1 MKSKASQQAHL
12 WVRHNEALQK
22 EIKNEK
28 TICSLAVVAALV
40 SPSVF
45 AHKQGDF
52 VLRVGAAS
60 VVPNDSSDKI
70 LGSQEELKV
79 DSNTQLGL
87 TFGYMFTDNIS
98 LELLAATPFSHDIST
113 DLLGLGD
120 IADTKHLPPTLM
132 VQYYF
137 GEPQSKFRPYVGA
150 GLNYTIFFDEGFN
163 NKAKNVGLTDLKLD
177 DSFGLAA
184 NVGVDYMINDQWF
197 LNASA
202 WYANIETE
210 ATYKFGGA
218 KQKTD
223 VKINPWVF
231 MISGGYKF

>member
-1 MKSKASQQAHL
+1 MK
-12 WVRHNEALQK
+12 
-22 EIKNEK
+22 K
-28 TICSLAVVAALV
+28 TISSLAVVAALV

-45 AHKQGDF
+45 AHSEGDF
-52 VLRVGAAS
+52 ILRVGAAS

-70 LGSQEELKV
+70 LDSQYELEV
-79 DSNTQLGL
+79 NSDTQLGL

-98 LELLAATPFSHDIST
+98 LEVLAATPFSHDIST
-113 DLLGLGD
+113 DLVGKD
-120 IADTKHLPPTLM
+120 IGSTKHLPPTVM

-137 GEPQSKFRPYVGA
+137 GDAQSKFRPYVGA

-163 NKAKNVGLTDLKLD
+163 STGKGAGLSDLKLD

-184 NVGVDYMINDQWF
+184 NVGLDYMINDKWF

-210 ATYKFGGA
+210 ATYKAGGA

-223 VKINPWVF
+223 VEINPWVF

>member
-1 MKSKASQQAHL
+1 MK
-12 WVRHNEALQK
+12 
-22 EIKNEK
+22 K

-52 VLRVGAAS
+52 VLRVGVAS

>member
-1 MKSKASQQAHL
+1 MK
-12 WVRHNEALQK
+12 
-22 EIKNEK
+22 K
-28 TICSLAVVAALV
+28 TISSLAVVAALV

-45 AHKQGDF
+45 AHSEGDF
-52 VLRVGAAS
+52 ILRVGAAS

-70 LGSQEELKV
+70 LGSQYELEV
-79 DSNTQLGL
+79 NSDTQLGL

-98 LELLAATPFSHDIST
+98 LEVLAATPFSHDIST
-113 DLLGLGD
+113 DLVGKD
-120 IADTKHLPPTLM
+120 IGSTKHLPPTVM

-137 GEPQSKFRPYVGA
+137 GDSQSKFRPYVGA

-163 NKAKNVGLTDLKLD
+163 STGKGAGLSDLKLD

-184 NVGVDYMINDQWF
+184 NVGVDYMINDKWF

-210 ATYKFGGA
+210 ATYKAAGV

-223 VKINPWVF
+223 VEINPWVF

>member
-1 MKSKASQQAHL
+1 MK
-12 WVRHNEALQK
+12 
-22 EIKNEK
+22 K
-28 TICSLAVVAALV
+28 TICSLAVVAAIV

>member
-1 MKSKASQQAHL
+1 MK
-12 WVRHNEALQK
+12 
-22 EIKNEK
+22 K
-28 TICSLAVVAALV
+28 TISSLAVVAALV

-45 AHKQGDF
+45 AHSEGDF
-52 VLRVGAAS
+52 ILRVGAAS

-70 LGSQEELKV
+70 LDSQYELEV
-79 DSNTQLGL
+79 NSDTQLGL

-98 LELLAATPFSHDIST
+98 LEVLAATPFSHDIST
-113 DLLGLGD
+113 DLVGKD
-120 IADTKHLPPTLM
+120 IGSTKHLPPTVM

-137 GEPQSKFRPYVGA
+137 GDAQSKFRPYVGA

-163 NKAKNVGLTDLKLD
+163 STGKGAGLSDLKLD

-184 NVGVDYMINDQWF
+184 NVGVDYMINDKWF

-210 ATYKFGGA
+210 ATYKAAGA

-223 VKINPWVF
+223 VEINPWVF

>member
-1 MKSKASQQAHL
+1 MK
-12 WVRHNEALQK
+12 
-22 EIKNEK
+22 K

-184 NVGVDYMINDQWF
+184 NAGVDYMINDQWF

>member
-1 MKSKASQQAHL
+1 MK
-12 WVRHNEALQK
+12 
-22 EIKNEK
+22 K

-70 LGSQEELKV
+70 LGSQKELKV

>member
-1 MKSKASQQAHL
+1 MK
-12 WVRHNEALQK
+12 
-22 EIKNEK
+22 K

-113 DLLGLGD
+113 DLVGSD

-150 GLNYTIFFDEGFN
+150 GLNYTMFFDEGFN
-163 NKAKNVGLTDLKLD
+163 STGKGAGLSDLKLD

-184 NVGVDYMINDQWF
+184 NIGVDYMINDQWF
-197 LNASA
+197 LNAAA

-210 ATYKFGGA
+210 ATYKAGGA

>member
-1 MKSKASQQAHL
+1 MK
-12 WVRHNEALQK
+12 
-22 EIKNEK
+22 K
-28 TICSLAVVAALV
+28 TISSLAVVAALV

-45 AHKQGDF
+45 AHSEGDF
-52 VLRVGAAS
+52 ILRVGAAS

-70 LGSQEELKV
+70 LDSQYELEV
-79 DSNTQLGL
+79 NSDTQLGL

-98 LELLAATPFSHDIST
+98 LEVLAATPFSHDIST
-113 DLLGLGD
+113 DLVGKD
-120 IADTKHLPPTLM
+120 IGSTKHLPPTVM

-137 GEPQSKFRPYVGA
+137 GDAQSKFRPYVGA

-163 NKAKNVGLTDLKLD
+163 GTGKGAGLSDLKLD

-184 NVGVDYMINDQWF
+184 NVGVDYMINDKWF

-210 ATYKFGGA
+210 ATYKAAGA

-223 VKINPWVF
+223 VEINPWVF

>member
-1 MKSKASQQAHL
+1 MK
-12 WVRHNEALQK
+12 
-22 EIKNEK
+22 K
-28 TICSLAVVAALV
+28 TISSLAVVAALV

-45 AHKQGDF
+45 AHSEGDF
-52 VLRVGAAS
+52 ILRVGAAS

-70 LGSQEELKV
+70 LGSQYELEV
-79 DSNTQLGL
+79 NSDTQLGL

-98 LELLAATPFSHDIST
+98 LEVLAATPFSHDIST
-113 DLLGLGD
+113 DLVGKD
-120 IADTKHLPPTLM
+120 IGSTKHLPPTVM

-137 GEPQSKFRPYVGA
+137 GDSQNKFRPYVGA

-163 NKAKNVGLTDLKLD
+163 STGKGAGLSDLKLD

-184 NVGVDYMINDQWF
+184 NVGVDYMINDKWF

-210 ATYKFGGA
+210 ATYKAGGA

-223 VKINPWVF
+223 VEINPWVF

>member
-1 MKSKASQQAHL
+1 MK
-12 WVRHNEALQK
+12 
-22 EIKNEK
+22 K

-184 NVGVDYMINDQWF
+184 NVGVDYMINDQLF

>member
-1 MKSKASQQAHL
+1 MK
-12 WVRHNEALQK
+12 
-22 EIKNEK
+22 K

-184 NVGVDYMINDQWF
+184 NIGVDYMINDQWF

>member
-1 MKSKASQQAHL
+1 MK
-12 WVRHNEALQK
+12 
-22 EIKNEK
+22 K
-28 TICSLAVVAALV
+28 TISSLAVVAALV

-45 AHKQGDF
+45 AHSEGDF
-52 VLRVGAAS
+52 ILRVGAAS

-70 LGSQEELKV
+70 LDSQYELEV
-79 DSNTQLGL
+79 NSDTQLGL

-98 LELLAATPFSHDIST
+98 LEVLAATPFSHDIST
-113 DLLGLGD
+113 DLVGKD
-120 IADTKHLPPTLM
+120 IGSTKHLPPTVM

-137 GEPQSKFRPYVGA
+137 GDAQSKFRPYVGA

-163 NKAKNVGLTDLKLD
+163 STGKGAGLSDLKLD
-177 DSFGLAA
+177 DSFGPAA
-184 NVGVDYMINDQWF
+184 NVGVDYMINDKWF

-210 ATYKFGGA
+210 ATYKAAGA

-223 VKINPWVF
+223 VEINPWVF